1 MNGQREVVVGK
12 PADLRS
18 GDSPQPAARD
28 RTYIAR
34 LDFLTSMRMLRW
46 EVSDAAVVTNALGE
60 ERVRIG
66 TVSVPVLEKVTELLR
81 RNSEMAKAKNSALAE
96 SDEDECSPFSVSS

>member
-1 MNGQREVVVGK
+1 MDDQTEVADGR
-12 PADLRS
+12 PADLPSGEMPRRS
-18 GDSPQPAARD
+18 AGD

-34 LDFLTSMRMLRW
+34 LDFLTLMHLLRW

-66 TVSVPVLEKVTELLR
+66 TVSVPVLEKFSELLR
-81 RNSEMAKAKNSALAE
+81 RQHETTTAENSTQVGCEG
-96 SDEDECSPFSVSS
+96 

>member
-1 MNGQREVVVGK
+1 MDELTLDDEAGQT
-12 PADLRS
+12 
-18 GDSPQPAARD
+18 GDRGGDGSPQSAAKD

-34 LDFLTSMRMLRW
+34 LDFLTLMHLLRW

-66 TVSVPVLEKVTELLR
+66 TVSVPVLEKFSELLR
-81 RNSEMAKAKNSALAE
+81 RQHETTTAENSTQVGCEG
-96 SDEDECSPFSVSS
+96 